1 MLFLINVN
9 GNDHKFCKNCNIV
22 CKIFVFKFLSNFI
35 LVLSI
40 SFVLQELLLYF
51 IYFILL
57 LINTTIYFYNNVN
70 NT

>member
-9 GNDHKFCKNCNIV
+9 GNDHKFCKNCNMV

-40 SFVLQELLLYF
+40 AFVLQELLLYF
-51 IYFILL
+51 ILFYTVANKYYYIF
-57 LINTTIYFYNNVN
+57 TIM
-70 NT
+70 